1 MGYNVNNVNALI
13 WLNKQNLEIKH
24 VESILISK
32 TPWEK
37 HPYISLIHY
46 HTNNFKRYWI
56 IGILGNTEVALSAQ
70 HSRFRDLRDK
80 FCPYLSSSARII
92 TTLGSSECF
101 SAILHRLSSVLG
113 KSPRFVVVLSRQFFP
128 ATCSC
133 ERLGPVLGCS
143 TWFSGY
149 FDPSRVVLAR
159 APPAHNTPAS
169 STATLIYTLQG
180 TERERVWERNSE
192 RGKQCVTEKQ
202 WERETVCVCDFKL
215 LLLGCGRY
223 ESSAAPWFHSLLC
236 AGHHGRWD
244 THMIGVA
251 LQHKHTDLL
260 LTKC

>member
-1 MGYNVNNVNALI
+1 MVELQVD
-13 WLNKQNLEIKH
+13 LECCPCAFSDYFHGNHFNTKKP
-24 VESILISK
+24 LGK
-32 TPWEK
+32 TI
-37 HPYISLIHY
+37 HFTHTYISLIHY

-133 ERLGPVLGCS
+133 ERLGPVLGCYRQFCPVLGCS

-149 FDPSRVVLAR
+149 FDLSG
-159 APPAHNTPAS
+159 AP
-169 STATLIYTLQG
+169 G
-180 TERERVWERNSE
+180 VWF
-192 RGKQCVTEKQ
+192 
-202 WERETVCVCDFKL
+202 W
-215 LLLGCGRY
+215 
-223 ESSAAPWFHSLLC
+223 
-236 AGHHGRWD
+236 
-244 THMIGVA
+244 
-251 LQHKHTDLL
+251 
-260 LTKC
+260 